1 MEPKL
6 NKLSSNQPV
15 EHSES
20 NNKNQQP
27 QRVNPEK
34 IANNDLNYPQA
45 KKVVKLPLQPFTKQT
60 KSSPS
65 SIVKTN
71 NLEINVDKV
80 FDKDVLKTISSTKS
94 NRDLSKHVPINN
106 PNPNSYTS
114 ILKKPKNS
122 NEEQSKKVKVVFDEN
137 LNSEHFLT
145 NSDISSNQSV
155 IEKKNLGTIES
166 PKNKTKKKKKL
177 SSYFLNEPKIISN
190 NTNNNNSFTATSKN
204 DQNINNETLLKPK
217 QIITHNQ
224 KELSKTEQDITNMQI
239 LQSDISKSPYTPIT
253 ELGFTNKI
261 ETSDSKF
268 SGFQLDMNS
277 DAFYQTVF
285 KEYENKNDVIKYAQ
299 LPIEL
304 WLQRGEELNSARS
317 KIINQIMSIRIRSS
331 YAHQILTEHLNARAD
346 ALQKWETNQQSNES
360 VFAQIQNFL
369 NNKP

>member
-1 MEPKL
+1 MEPKH
-6 NKLSSNQPV
+6 NKSSFNQPV

-27 QRVNPEK
+27 QRVKLEK
-34 IANNDLNYPQA
+34 IVNNDLNYPQA
-45 KKVVKLPLQPFTKQT
+45 KKVVKLPLEPFTKQT
-60 KSSPS
+60 KLSSS
-65 SIVKTN
+65 SIAKKNT
-71 NLEINVDKV
+71 LEINVDKV

-114 ILKKPKNS
+114 ILKHPKNS
-122 NEEQSKKVKVVFDEN
+122 YEEQTKKVKVVFDEN

-155 IEKKNLGTIES
+155 IEKRDLATAES
-166 PKNKTKKKKKL
+166 PKNKTKQKKDL
-177 SSYFLNEPKIISN
+177 SSYFLNEPKIVSN
-190 NTNNNNSFTATSKN
+190 NNNNNSSFTRISEN
-204 DQNINNETLLKPK
+204 DQNITK
-217 QIITHNQ
+217 NQ
-224 KELSKTEQDITNMQI
+224 KELPKTDQEIKNMQMN
-239 LQSDISKSPYTPIT
+239 QFDISKSPYTPIT

-268 SGFQLDMNS
+268 SGFQLDLNS
-277 DAFYQTVF
+277 DAFYQTVL
-285 KEYENKNDVIKYAQ
+285 KECENKSDVIKYAQ

-304 WLQRGEELNSARS
+304 WLQRGEDLNSERS

>member
-1 MEPKL
+1 MEPKHI
-6 NKLSSNQPV
+6 KSSSNQPV
-15 EHSES
+15 ENSES

-27 QRVNPEK
+27 QRVKLEK
-34 IANNDLNYPQA
+34 IVNNDLNYPQA
-45 KKVVKLPLQPFTKQT
+45 KKVVKLPLEPFTKQT
-60 KSSPS
+60 KLSPS
-65 SIVKTN
+65 SIAKKNT
-71 NLEINVDKV
+71 LEINVDKV
-80 FDKDVLKTISSTKS
+80 FDKNVLKTISSTKS

-114 ILKKPKNS
+114 ILKNPKNS
-122 NEEQSKKVKVVFDEN
+122 YEEQTKKVKVVFDEN

-155 IEKKNLGTIES
+155 IEKRDLATAET
-166 PKNKTKKKKKL
+166 PKNKTKQKKDL
-177 SSYFLNEPKIISN
+177 SSYFLNDPKIVSN
-190 NTNNNNSFTATSKN
+190 NNNNNSSFTGISEN
-204 DQNINNETLLKPK
+204 DQNINTEAFSKPK
-217 QIITHNQ
+217 QIITTNQ
-224 KELSKTEQDITNMQI
+224 KELPKTDQEIKNMQMN
-239 LQSDISKSPYTPIT
+239 QFDISKSPYTPIK

-268 SGFQLDMNS
+268 SGFQLDLNS
-277 DAFYQTVF
+277 DAFYQTVL
-285 KEYENKNDVIKYAQ
+285 KECENKSDVIKYAQ

-304 WLQRGEELNSARS
+304 WLQRGEDLNSERS